1 MDAIK
6 LYVDRE
12 WIQCYNGNKKELLNM
27 YLHQFHPDI
36 IREYLMSILKNNTD
50 GYYFIELTH
59 ELKHTFKGIT
69 HPVYKTPE
77 TNYISCLEYIIFLNE
92 ADAEILNKYPII
104 FKDATF
110 NKIAFFKYVPLN
122 TMKELF
128 SNNKQLFKEPT
139 NMYDL
144 VCHYREDITVEL
156 LDFILS
162 VCPLENNDELHP
174 YHYMNTLN
182 IKINGKI
189 VVSLEIFDKLMKNS
203 YEQIKHLE
211 FGGVHSGTFQLMF
224 SSFEVLEQN
233 KQILDYSLI
242 SQYYRKIKYARFGD
256 LKKFIFKY
264 PELGWDW
271 REITISPHTTLEDVL
286 KHPSFPWNYEILSR
300 NVNITEEDIYAH
312 PEFEWYI
319 DSSFQLNPNIGWKMA
334 PFCKYNSYISYRE
347 QYAKKIRREYYGKIM
362 ALIC

>member
-12 WIQCYNGNKKELLNM
+12 WIQSSNHTKKELLHI
-27 YLHQFHPDI
+27 YLHLFHPDI
-36 IREYLMSILKNNTD
+36 IREYLTSILKNNIS

-69 HPVYKTPE
+69 HPVYKNPE
-77 TNYISCLEYIIFLNE
+77 TNYISFLEYIIFLNE
-92 ADAEILNKYPII
+92 ADAEVLKKYPIVC
-104 FKDATF
+104 KEATF
-110 NKIAFFKYVPLN
+110 NKTAFLKYVPLN
-122 TMKELF
+122 TMKKLIL
-128 SNNKQLFKEPT
+128 SNDTLFKT
-139 NMYDL
+139 RRNMFNL
-144 VCHYREDITVEL
+144 VCQYREDITVEL
-156 LDFILS
+156 LEFILS
-162 VCPLENNDELHP
+162 ICPPENNDELHL

-182 IKINGKI
+182 IKINGKL

-203 YEQIKHLE
+203 YHQIHHIE
-211 FGGVHSGTFQLMF
+211 FGGVHSNTLNHMF

-242 SQYYRKIKYARFGD
+242 SQYYRKLKYARFGD

-264 PELGWDW
+264 PQLGWDW
-271 REITISPHTTLEDVL
+271 REITISPHTTFEDVL
-286 KHPSFPWNYEILSR
+286 KHPSFPWIYEILSR
-300 NVNITEEDIYAH
+300 NVNITEDDIETH

-319 DSSFQLNPNIGWKMA
+319 DRSFQLNPNIGWKMA

-347 QYAKKIRREYYGKIM
+347 NYAKKIRQEYYGKIM
-362 ALIC
+362 ALIG